1 MNMIKIYPENSL
13 GAARNIKE
21 VTVSLSPEGV
31 TWDILLR
38 RKDPW
43 RLFSLEDTH
52 RIYCT
57 ERRIFG

>member
-13 GAARNIKE
+13 GAVRKIKE
-21 VTVSLSPEGV
+21 VTVSLSPVGI